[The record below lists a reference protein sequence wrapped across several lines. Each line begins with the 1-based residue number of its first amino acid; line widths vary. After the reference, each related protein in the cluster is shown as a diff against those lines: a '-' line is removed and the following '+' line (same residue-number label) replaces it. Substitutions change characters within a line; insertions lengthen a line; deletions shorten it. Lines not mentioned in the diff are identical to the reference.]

1 MVFHHSK
8 SSYQSIRVMLLIW
21 DHRWQLTKWAIQF
34 CCKGHQKRTS
44 QSENK
49 TKRTHLPAAFATLF
63 ATIWLSLFTHTTRT
77 YQAIILSPNWST
89 ACANECVH
97 LLLTHHKC
105 NEIMSCYWVC
115 TVGMDCPIFFQC
127 DWFTSNSKTIATDFT
142 KTRHKL
148 HFLDFLSA
156 VCEFW
161 PNSLCR
167 RDAKRIQSSSY
178 LATTRSPLCN
188 IGAWYSL
195 INPHHLSTTRSRTQF
210 THFVL
215 CLKPLFE
222 WQMLVACFLSQGSVD
237 LFPRVS
243 HALVLSAGFY
253 HRQQ

>member
-1 MVFHHSK
+1 MHVQMNVFMCSWPITNAMRLCPVTECA
-8 SSYQSIRVMLLIW
+8 QWEWTV
-21 DHRWQLTKWAIQF
+21 
-34 CCKGHQKRTS
+34 
-44 QSENK
+44 
-49 TKRTHLPAAFATLF
+49 LF
-63 ATIWLSLFTHTTRT
+63 
-77 YQAIILSPNWST
+77 
-89 ACANECVH
+89 
-97 LLLTHHKC
+97 
-105 NEIMSCYWVC
+105 
-115 TVGMDCPIFFQC
+115 FFQC

-142 KTRHKL
+142 KTQL

-178 LATTRSPLCN
+178 LATTLSSLCN

-195 INPHHLSTTRSRTQF
+195 INPRHLSTTRSRTQF

-222 WQMLVACFLSQGSVD
+222 WQMLVAWFLSQGSVD